1 MIIGATTLVSWWSNN
16 PTLVFLN
23 NRRDRVGKQV
33 AQVAAE
39 TGIPSA
45 G

>member
-1 MIIGATTLVSWWSNN
+1 VIIGATTLVSGWSNN

-23 NRRDRVGKQV
+23 NRRDRVDEQV

-39 TGIPSA
+39 MGIPSA
-45 G
+45 S